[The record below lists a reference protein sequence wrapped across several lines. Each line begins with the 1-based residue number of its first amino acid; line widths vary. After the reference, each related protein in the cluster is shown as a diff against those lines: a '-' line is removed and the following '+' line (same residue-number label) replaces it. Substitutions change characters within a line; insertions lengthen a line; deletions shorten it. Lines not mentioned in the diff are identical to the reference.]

1 MCVIISMGKSLA
13 KVHDFKCSIRMLQQ
27 IFSEILKALN
37 ISIRKRKYIVIC
49 NQQSFLKKIKTDI
62 KLSD

>member
-1 MCVIISMGKSLA
+1 
-13 KVHDFKCSIRMLQQ
+13 MLQQ

-37 ISIRKRKYIVIC
+37 ISIRKRKMYR
-49 NQQSFLKKIKTDI
+49 NLQSTVSEKKNKTDI